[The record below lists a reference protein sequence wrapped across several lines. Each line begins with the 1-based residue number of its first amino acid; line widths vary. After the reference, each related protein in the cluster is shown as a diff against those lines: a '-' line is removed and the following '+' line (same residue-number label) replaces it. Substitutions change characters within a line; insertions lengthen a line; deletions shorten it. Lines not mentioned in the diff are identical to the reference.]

1 MIGELMPWR
10 KKENAVAKAANTG
23 HFDELNR
30 QMNELF
36 EDFFDDFGKHSLI
49 SEKHGRDFMFSPHFD
64 VAETENSIE
73 VSAELAGMDEKDID
87 VSLDNN
93 VLTIKGE
100 KKEEKEEKKKDY
112 HVSERCYGSFQRSFS
127 LPDGLDEAGIKAK
140 FSKGILHIALPKS
153 EKTKSK
159 SKKIQVKTE

>member
-10 KKENAVAKAANTG
+10 KKENAVSKAPQTSP
-23 HFDELNR
+23 FDKLQK

-36 EDFFDDFGKHSLI
+36 DGFFDDFGKHSLI
-49 SEKHGRDFMFSPHFD
+49 KGKNGREFMFSPHFD

-73 VSAELAGMDEKDID
+73 VSAELAGMDEKDIN

-112 HVSERCYGSFQRSFS
+112 HVSERCYGSFERSFS
-127 LPDGLDEAGIKAK
+127 LPDGLDENNIKAK
-140 FSKGILHIALPKS
+140 FNKGILHVIMPKT
-153 EKTKSK
+153 EKAKAK